1 MTNYEKKGGPAFP
14 IVNHE
19 GVRAGGMT
27 LLDWFAGQA
36 LIGLLAAAKDDEE
49 KLSIIETVERAFSI
63 ADAMLEERNSE
74 FV

>member
-27 LLDWFAGQA
+27 LRDWFAGQA
-36 LIGLLAAAKDDEE
+36 LAGLVARSKYDE
-49 KLSIIETVERAFSI
+49 VEWPIAEQAFLM
-63 ADAMLEERNSE
+63 ADLMLEERKRETS
-74 FV
+74 